1 MVELTK
7 SIWKSSI
14 DTFVLFGNCL
24 SQFLHFTNGKKH
36 KRCLYTSTHFKS
48 HICMMNFYLYDVTGR
63 LQTFCNITCHNI
75 GFLHLQT
82 HMVAVVLYLF
92 TADINECDP
101 EEDLDEC
108 EQICMNTVGSYT
120 CDCNSGYILREPDRR
135 NCLGE

>member
-1 MVELTK
+1 
-7 SIWKSSI
+7 
-14 DTFVLFGNCL
+14 
-24 SQFLHFTNGKKH
+24 
-36 KRCLYTSTHFKS
+36 
-48 HICMMNFYLYDVTGR
+48 MMNFYLYDVTGR